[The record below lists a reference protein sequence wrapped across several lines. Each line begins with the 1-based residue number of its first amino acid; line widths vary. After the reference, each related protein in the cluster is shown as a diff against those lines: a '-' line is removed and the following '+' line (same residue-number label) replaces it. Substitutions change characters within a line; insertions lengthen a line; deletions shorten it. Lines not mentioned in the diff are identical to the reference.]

1 MSDDGLYMVY
11 DFKRD
16 LELQRYE
23 GVSPEV
29 AKREFALFYR
39 EAVRDWERRK
49 FGRYYLFRIGAIVDG
64 LPVMAEKPSLV
75 MEDDEVR
82 LTFHKLF
89 MGDPPNGEAE
99 FAALEREFE
108 RLDALDAA
116 RLARKANALKAA

>member
-1 MSDDGLYMVY
+1 MSDDGVYMVY

-29 AKREFALFYR
+29 AMREFSLFYR

-49 FGRYYLFRIGAIVDG
+49 FGRYYLFKIGVVLDG
-64 LPVMAEKPSLV
+64 LPVLAEKPSLV

-99 FAALEREFE
+99 YAALEREFE

>member
-29 AKREFALFYR
+29 AKREFGMFYR

-49 FGRYYLFRIGAIVDG
+49 FGRYYLFQIGRVVDG
-64 LPVMAEKPSLV
+64 LPVMAEKPLLV

-82 LTFHKLF
+82 LTFNKLLLN
-89 MGDPPNGEAE
+89 DPPNGEAE
-99 FAALEREFE
+99 YAELEREFD
-108 RLDALDAA
+108 RLDAIDAA